1 VGQALSPA
9 NRDPFKAVQNLPISK
24 LRRACAPERKTNKY
38 MTIGRKLTAS
48 FAAMLVL
55 TLGLGIYS
63 LTAISSLSDSLD
75 TAINK
80 TTKKIE
86 LVDAVTIARSDM
98 LAAQRGVI
106 LYTFTKN
113 AGGAETSKR
122 LFEEGSGRWSA
133 SVSELR
139 PLLVTDEGKQ
149 LTARL
154 DTDLASWRTVFG
166 EIQQLSDAGN
176 PEAAAK
182 VGLEKGVPIYEIAG
196 KDSQRINEIHKQQLD
211 ASKQAAADTRSTSR
225 WMALTFIGFSLAL
238 GVVVLLMVR
247 RTSDTLQKAAAEIRE
262 GSEQISSA
270 ASQVAASSQSL
281 AQGSSEQAASLEET
295 SASTEEI
302 SSMTRKNAENSKA
315 AAEVMTTVD
324 REVKEGNQTLDH
336 MVTSMEQI
344 SSSSD
349 KIAKII
355 KVIDEI
361 AFQTNILALNA
372 AVEAARAGEAGMG
385 FAVVADEVRNLA
397 QRSAQAAKDTAGL
410 IEESIATSAEGSAKL
425 EQVAKVIRAITES
438 STQVKTLVD
447 EVNMGSQEQ
456 ARGIDQISKAIAQM
470 DQVTQ
475 GTAASAEESASASEE
490 LSAQAQALNHIVAEL
505 GTLVGGDGHSDRAVT
520 PGRSRSAPKPAASR
534 PKPKTHPA
542 SPAIS
547 GATSARSEFPLDEN
561 FREM

>member
-1 VGQALSPA
+1 M
-9 NRDPFKAVQNLPISK
+9 RQNGRL
-24 LRRACAPERKTNKY
+24 TDT

-48 FAAMLVL
+48 FAAMLVVTL
-55 TLGLGIYS
+55 ALGLYS
-63 LTAISSLSDSLD
+63 LRAISNLSAELD
-75 TAINK
+75 TAINQ

-86 LVDAVTIARSDM
+86 LVDAVNVARTDFLSS
-98 LAAQRGVI
+98 QRGIVMF
-106 LYTFTKN
+106 TFGKSD
-113 AGGAETSKR
+113 AGVDLVKR
-122 LFEEGSGRWSA
+122 QYESASGRWSA
-133 SVSELR
+133 ALAELR
-139 PLLVTDEGKQ
+139 PLLVTDEARS
-149 LTARL
+149 LTNQL
-154 DTDLASWRTVFG
+154 DTKLAAWRTVIGQIEQLCASGQPDAGVKAGLEQGLPIFEASG
-166 EIQQLSDAGN
+166 KDAERIQEIQ
-176 PEAAAK
+176 
-182 VGLEKGVPIYEIAG
+182 
-196 KDSQRINEIHKQQLD
+196 KQQLEQD
-211 ASKQAAADTRSTSR
+211 KQAAADTRSLSR
-225 WMALTFIGFSLAL
+225 WIVFALVGLSLAL
-238 GVVVLLMVR
+238 GVAVLLVVR
-247 RTSDTLQKAAAEIRE
+247 GTSATLQRAAAEIRE
-262 GSEQISSA
+262 GAEQITSA

-302 SSMTRKNAENSKA
+302 TSMTRKNAENSKSA
-315 AAEVMTTVD
+315 ADVMATVD
-324 REVKEGNQTLDH
+324 RQVKAGNQTLEQ

-344 SSSSD
+344 NSSSD

-425 EQVAKVIRAITES
+425 EQVAGVIRAITES

-490 LSAQAQALNHIVAEL
+490 LSAQAQALNQIVAGL
-505 GTLVGGDGHSDRAVT
+505 GTLVGGDGQPDPGVAR
-520 PGRSRSAPKPAASR
+520 GRSRGAMKPAVSR
-534 PKPKTHPA
+534 PKPKKAPA
-542 SPAIS
+542 SPAI
-547 GATSARSEFPLDEN
+547 GGFKSAPGDFPLDDN
-561 FREM
+561 FGEM

>member
-1 VGQALSPA
+1 
-9 NRDPFKAVQNLPISK
+9 
-24 LRRACAPERKTNKY
+24 
-38 MTIGRKLTAS
+38 MTIGKKLTVS
-48 FAAMLVL
+48 FAAMLLL
-55 TLGLGIYS
+55 TLALGIYS
-63 LTAISSLSDSLD
+63 LKAISNLSDSLD

-113 AGGAETSKR
+113 AGGLDTAKR
-122 LFEEGSGRWSA
+122 LFEEGGGRWSA

-149 LTARL
+149 LTAQL
-154 DTDLASWRTVFG
+154 DTDLTSWRTVFG

-182 VGLEKGVPIYEIAG
+182 VGLEKGLPIYEASG
-196 KDSQRINEIHKQQLD
+196 KDAQRINEIHKQQL
-211 ASKQAAADTRSTSR
+211 ASSRQAAADTRSVSR
-225 WMALTFIGFSLAL
+225 WIVVVLIGFSLAL
-238 GVVVLLMVR
+238 GVMVFLVVR
-247 RTSDTLQKAAAEIRE
+247 SISETLKKATAEIRE
-262 GSEQISSA
+262 GAEQINSA

-295 SASTEEI
+295 SASTEQI
-302 SSMTRKNAENSKA
+302 TSMTRKNAENSKSA
-315 AAEVMTTVD
+315 AAVMTTVD
-324 REVKEGNQTLDH
+324 REVKEGNQTLDQ
-336 MVTSMEQI
+336 MVTSMQQI
-344 SSSSD
+344 NASSD

-410 IEESIATSAEGSAKL
+410 IEASIATSAEGSAKL

-438 STQVKTLVD
+438 STKVKTLVD

-475 GTAASAEESASASEE
+475 GTAASAEQSASASEE
-490 LSAQAQALNHIVAEL
+490 LSAQAQALNHIVAQL
-505 GTLVGGDGHSDRAVT
+505 GALVGGDGHADAPVARETSLSAV
-520 PGRSRSAPKPAASR
+520 KPAASR
-534 PKPKTHPA
+534 PRPKTFSA

-547 GATSARSEFPLDEN
+547 GAKSARSEFPLEDN

>member
-1 VGQALSPA
+1 M
-9 NRDPFKAVQNLPISK
+9 RQNGRPTI
-24 LRRACAPERKTNKY
+24 T

-48 FAAMLVL
+48 FAAMLVV
-55 TLGLGIYS
+55 TLALGIYS
-63 LTAISSLSDSLD
+63 LKAISNLSDSLD

-80 TTKKIE
+80 TAKKIE
-86 LVDAVTIARSDM
+86 LVNAVTTARSDF
-98 LAAQRGVI
+98 LAAQRGIVM
-106 LYTFTKN
+106 YTFNKSD
-113 AGGAETSKR
+113 AGVEGAKR
-122 LFEEGSGRWSA
+122 LFESA
-133 SVSELR
+133 SGHWSTSLSELR
-139 PLLVTDEGKQ
+139 PLLVTDEAKQ
-149 LTARL
+149 LSNQL
-154 DTDLASWRTVFG
+154 DTELAGWRTVIG
-166 EIQQLSDAGN
+166 EVQQLCAAGKLDDAL
-176 PEAAAK
+176 K
-182 VGLEKGVPIYEIAG
+182 VATGQGVPIYEAAG
-196 KDSQRINEIHKQQLD
+196 KDSERIQEIQNQQLQQD
-211 ASKQAAADTRSTSR
+211 KQAAADTRSVSR
-225 WMALTFIGFSLAL
+225 WMVLTFLGFSIAL
-238 GVVVLLMVR
+238 GVMILLVVR

-262 GSEQISSA
+262 GAEQINSA

-302 SSMTRKNAENSKA
+302 TSMTRKNAENSKSA
-315 AAEVMTTVD
+315 AAVMTTVD
-324 REVKEGNQTLDH
+324 REVKEGNQTLDQ
-336 MVTSMEQI
+336 MVTSMQQI
-344 SSSSD
+344 NSSSD

-475 GTAASAEESASASEE
+475 GTAASAEQSASASEE
-490 LSAQAQALNHIVAEL
+490 LSAQAQALNHIVAQL
-505 GTLVGGDGHSDRAVT
+505 GTLVGGDGRSDVPVARQ
-520 PGRSRSAPKPAASR
+520 RSLSSLKSAASR
-534 PKPKTHPA
+534 SKPKTAAA
-542 SPAIS
+542 SAAIA
-547 GATSARSEFPLDEN
+547 GAKSARSEFPLEDN
-561 FREM
+561 FGEM